1 MRALRVLLAEDS
13 EDDELLARQELR
25 GAGFDLSLER
35 VDRPETLRRALA
47 ERTWDIVLSDYS
59 MPQFT
64 ALDVLRE
71 VQASSQPDLPVVI
84 VSGSIGEL
92 SAVAALKAGAANYVL
107 KENMAELVPVVER
120 ELSDAAIR
128 RERLTAL
135 QALEQAIR
143 ARDEF
148 LSIASHELRTP
159 LTALHLKVERL
170 LRSARRHPTPP
181 LTMEEVERGL
191 QAVTRSSTRLMELI
205 DRLLDVT
212 RITTG
217 NMTLFREEV
226 DVVAVTRA
234 VLDRL
239 AELVR
244 QGGSSVCLRAP
255 AAVVGRWDRE
265 RLEIVLTNLLSNAAK
280 YGEAKPIDV
289 EVEDLGAEVR
299 LRVIDRG
306 IGIAPDDQRR
316 IFERFE
322 RAVPER
328 HFGGL
333 GVGLW
338 LSCQIAKAHGGII
351 EVASAPGVGST
362 FTMTLPKE
370 GEHG

>member
-1 MRALRVLLAEDS
+1 
-13 EDDELLARQELR
+13 
-25 GAGFDLSLER
+25 
-35 VDRPETLRRALA
+35 
-47 ERTWDIVLSDYS
+47 
-59 MPQFT
+59 
-64 ALDVLRE
+64 
-71 VQASSQPDLPVVI
+71 
-84 VSGSIGEL
+84 
-92 SAVAALKAGAANYVL
+92 
-107 KENMAELVPVVER
+107 
-120 ELSDAAIR
+120 
-128 RERLTAL
+128 
-135 QALEQAIR
+135 
-143 ARDEF
+143 
-148 LSIASHELRTP
+148 
-159 LTALHLKVERL
+159 
-170 LRSARRHPTPP
+170 
-181 LTMEEVERGL
+181 
-191 QAVTRSSTRLMELI
+191 
-205 DRLLDVT
+205 
-212 RITTG
+212 
-217 NMTLFREEV
+217 MTLFREEV